1 VLPRVNRMHR
11 SGDFRRAVR
20 TGVRATSSTLVVHA
34 GAARSAPGPVLVG
47 FVVSKAVGNAVV
59 RNQVRRRLRHAV
71 RPRLGGLS
79 SELVVIRAKPAAAG
93 ADYARLVRDLDRC
106 LSSVT
111 GVRC

>member
-11 SGDFRRAVR
+11 SGDFRRALR
-20 TGVRATSSTLVVHA
+20 AGVRASSPTLVVHA
-34 GAARSAPGPVLVG
+34 GASGSAGPALVG

-71 RPRLGGLS
+71 RPHLRGLS
-79 SELVVIRAKPAAAG
+79 SGLVVIRAKPAAAE
-93 ADYARLVRDLDRC
+93 ADYARLTRDLDRC